1 MTNIGRRRAAVPRA
15 ASAAAMA
22 ALGIL
27 LAVGSGP
34 AAADGIQPPVL
45 LEVPLPTTV
54 IEAVDAAAEAKGE
67 TAAEWLEDS
76 IVAILN
82 HPDTVPAAPPPSAA
96 DRIAQTLDDN
106 ILDVPLPH
114 VLLISVDQAAEKR
127 GLKREEWLALA
138 IAAAVAAPAADEG
151 ASDDG
156 AAAPQAPPAP

>member
-1 MTNIGRRRAAVPRA
+1 MRDSGRRRAALPRA
-15 ASAAAMA
+15 ASTAIA

-27 LAVGSGP
+27 LAAG
-34 AAADGIQPPVL
+34 ARLATADGIQPPVL

-54 IEAVDAAAEAKGE
+54 IEAVDAAAEARGE

-76 IVAILN
+76 IIAILN
-82 HPDTVPAAPPPSAA
+82 HPETVPAAPPPSAA

-127 GLKREEWLALA
+127 GIKREEWLALA
-138 IAAAVAAPAADEG
+138 IAAAVAAPAAE
-151 ASDDG
+151 DDTGGG
-156 AAAPQAPPAP
+156 AAAPAAAP

>member
-1 MTNIGRRRAAVPRA
+1 MTNFGRRHAAVPRA
-15 ASAAAMA
+15 ASAGMA

-54 IEAVDAAAEAKGE
+54 IDAVDAAAEAKGE

-82 HPDTVPAAPPPSAA
+82 HPETVPAAPPPSAA

-138 IAAAVAAPAADEG
+138 IEAAVAAPAAEDG
-151 ASDDG
+151 ASEGGG
-156 AAAPQAPPAP
+156 ADTQAPPAP